1 MTANTKQNASR
12 TMLSWIELD
21 PQGAMLLRQAQSL
34 SLLQAQLQAHT
45 GLKLEVC
52 NLRSQV
58 LVLMASGA
66 MAARLRQQLPSLL
79 RFLRAQGWSVESIS
93 IKARP
98 YREPPQSAGTQH
110 RKTLPASGLEAL
122 SELRQASLPPALSA
136 SVKRLLARAARKT
149 QTVVKPTG

>member
-1 MTANTKQNASR
+1 
-12 TMLSWIELD
+12 
-21 PQGAMLLRQAQSL
+21 
-34 SLLQAQLQAHT
+34 
-45 GLKLEVC
+45 
-52 NLRSQV
+52 
-58 LVLMASGA
+58 LVGSEMCI
-66 MAARLRQQLPSLL
+66 RD
-79 RFLRAQGWSVESIS
+79 
-93 IKARP
+93 RP

>member
-12 TMLSWIELD
+12 AMLSWIELD

-98 YREPPQSAGTQH
+98 Y
-110 RKTLPASGLEAL
+110 
-122 SELRQASLPPALSA
+122 
-136 SVKRLLARAARKT
+136 
-149 QTVVKPTG
+149 